1 MRGNVTGAG
10 ELSQEG
16 PFIVTFDAPAKRRC
30 GIHLLCIPNRTVMKH
45 VTILVPHGAVMGSIE
60 LPRQIFSEVNAY
72 LQTMG
77 RPPLFRVQMAGLA
90 AQVPVNGGRYLVNTD
105 VLLKDVRHTDLII
118 IPALEAEMDK
128 HLADNTELATWMVK
142 QYRGGAELASL
153 CVGAFL
159 LASTGLLTGR
169 RVTTHWRA
177 TNVFKKMF
185 PEIELVEDKIITDE
199 RGIYSSGGGLS
210 FVNLLLYLVEK
221 FGGRDLI
228 VFCSKFFQV
237 DIDRRAQSPYIIFSG
252 QKDHED
258 EPVRRAQEFI
268 EQNVHQRITVDQLA
282 SMLALGKRNLERRFK
297 KATSNTVG
305 EYTQRVKIE
314 AAKISLVSGRHNVN
328 EVMYSVG
335 YTSTKAFRTTFKR
348 ITGLS
353 PAQYRAKYNWDQV
366 AGEIMENH

>member
-1 MRGNVTGAG
+1 
-10 ELSQEG
+10 
-16 PFIVTFDAPAKRRC
+16 
-30 GIHLLCIPNRTVMKH
+30 MKQ
-45 VTILVPHGAVMGSIE
+45 VTILVPHGGMMGSIE
-60 LPRQIFSEVNAY
+60 MPRQVFSEVNAY
-72 LQTMG
+72 LESTG
-77 RPPLFRVQMAGLA
+77 KPPLFRIQMAGLA
-90 AQVPVNGGRYLVNTD
+90 AQVPVNNDRYLVNTD
-105 VLLKDVRHTDLII
+105 AQLKDIKQTDLII
-118 IPALEAEMDK
+118 IPALEADMDK
-128 HLADNTELATWMVK
+128 YLAKNSEFIPWMVK
-142 QYRGGAELASL
+142 QYKGGAEIASL

-169 RVTTHWRA
+169 RCTTHWRA
-177 TNVFKKMF
+177 VNVFKRMF

-221 FGGRDLI
+221 FAGQAPFI
-228 VFCSKFFQV
+228 FCSKFFQV
-237 DIDRRAQSPYIIFSG
+237 DMDRKAQSPFIIFNG

-258 EPVRRAQEFI
+258 ESIRKAQEFI
-268 EQNVHQRITVDQLA
+268 EKNIHQRITVDQLA
-282 SMLALGKRNLERRFK
+282 NMLALGKRNLERRFK

-314 AAKISLVSGRHNVN
+314 AAKASLVSSRYNVN

-353 PAQYRAKYNWDQV
+353 PVQYRAKYNWEQV
-366 AGEIMENH
+366 AGHIMKEN